1 MPPKEIP
8 DELIDQLLAGR
19 EGPES
24 ITGPDG
30 LLKQLT
36 KRVVERAAS
45 AELTGHLGYELA
57 GEPPE
62 GQPNRRNGWSPK
74 TLITDHGPVEVE
86 LPRDREGSF
95 EPQIVPK
102 HQRRFAGFDDKI
114 ISMYARGMSTRE
126 ISKHLEEIYVVEV
139 GRDTISRVTD
149 AVLDDVKEW
158 QARPLEKLY
167 LVVWLDAI
175 VLKIRDQGSVRNK
188 HAYLAIGV
196 GIEGIKETL
205 GIWLEANEG
214 AKFWLRVISELK
226 ARGIEDIL
234 VFSVDGLKGF
244 PQAIEAVYPQSIV
257 QTCIVHMI
265 RNSLRFTSYKDRK
278 QLVKDLRMIYTA
290 ATEEAAEAGLETF
303 AGIWDSRYPQIS
315 QSWRDTWEQV
325 IPYFAFPP
333 ALRRAV
339 YTTDEKVKS
348 RRAPPLVESAW
359 ARVTPDRRAGR
370 GDASPAAQVCRLTA
384 SESHPSGGTRAR
396 SPGRFR
402 LPVGYELPVGAFGLL
417 AEGAFACSRLLEV
430 VGVGAA
436 ALAAA

>member
-1 MPPKEIP
+1 
-8 DELIDQLLAGR
+8 
-19 EGPES
+19 
-24 ITGPDG
+24 
-30 LLKQLT
+30 
-36 KRVVERAAS
+36 
-45 AELTGHLGYELA
+45 
-57 GEPPE
+57 
-62 GQPNRRNGWSPK
+62 
-74 TLITDHGPVEVE
+74 
-86 LPRDREGSF
+86 
-95 EPQIVPK
+95 
-102 HQRRFAGFDDKI
+102 
-114 ISMYARGMSTRE
+114 MYARGMTTRE
-126 ISKHLEEIYVVEV
+126 ISAHLEEIYGVEV

-226 ARGIEDIL
+226 ARGVEDIL

-244 PQAIEAVYPQSIV
+244 PQAIEAVYPQAIV

-290 ATEEAAEAGLETF
+290 PSEEAAQTGLETF

-315 QSWRDTWEQV
+315 QSWRDAWEQV

-339 YTTDEKVKS
+339 YTTNQIESLNSVVRKAVRIRGHFPDD
-348 RRAPPLVESAW
+348 ESARKLVYLAIRNHESNW
-359 ARVTPDRRAGR
+359 KRPMAGWYECL
-370 GDASPAAQVCRLTA
+370 AAFHAHFQDRLTRH
-384 SESHPSGGTRAR
+384 S
-396 SPGRFR
+396 
-402 LPVGYELPVGAFGLL
+402 
-417 AEGAFACSRLLEV
+417 
-430 VGVGAA
+430 
-436 ALAAA
+436 

>member
-1 MPPKEIP
+1 MFPKEIP

-45 AELTGHLGYELA
+45 AELTDHLGYELA
-57 GEPPE
+57 AEPPE
-62 GQPNRRNGWSPK
+62 GQPNRRNGWSAK
-74 TLITDHGPVEVE
+74 TLITDHGEVEV
-86 LPRDREGSF
+86 PRDREGSF

-126 ISKHLEEIYVVEV
+126 ISKHLEEIYGVDV

-214 AKFWLRVISELK
+214 AKFWLRVIGE
-226 ARGIEDIL
+226 
-234 VFSVDGLKGF
+234 LKGF
-244 PQAIEAVYPQSIV
+244 PQAIEAVYPQAIV

-278 QLVKDLRMIYTA
+278 HLVKDLRMIYTA

-315 QSWRDTWEQV
+315 QSWRDAWEQV

-339 YTTDEKVKS
+339 YTTNQIESLNSVVRKAIRIRGHFPDD
-348 RRAPPLVESAW
+348 ESARKLVYLAIRNHESTW
-359 ARVTPDRRAGR
+359 KRPMAGWYECL
-370 GDASPAAQVCRLTA
+370 AAFHAHFQERLTRH
-384 SESHPSGGTRAR
+384 S
-396 SPGRFR
+396 
-402 LPVGYELPVGAFGLL
+402 
-417 AEGAFACSRLLEV
+417 
-430 VGVGAA
+430 
-436 ALAAA
+436 

>member
-45 AELTGHLGYELA
+45 AELTEHLGYELA

-62 GQPNRRNGWSPK
+62 GQPNRRNGWSSK

-114 ISMYARGMSTRE
+114 VSMYARGMSTRE
-126 ISKHLEEIYVVEV
+126 ISKHLEEIYGVEV

-196 GIEGIKETL
+196 RIDGMKETL

-226 ARGIEDIL
+226 ARGVEDIL

-290 ATEEAAEAGLETF
+290 RDRG
-303 AGIWDSRYPQIS
+303 SR
-315 QSWRDTWEQV
+315 
-325 IPYFAFPP
+325 
-333 ALRRAV
+333 
-339 YTTDEKVKS
+339 
-348 RRAPPLVESAW
+348 
-359 ARVTPDRRAGR
+359 PDRARDVRRYLGQPLPADQPVLARRLGAGDPLLRVPAGATPRRLHHQPDREPQQHRPQSRPHPRA
-370 GDASPAAQVCRLTA
+370 
-384 SESHPSGGTRAR
+384 
-396 SPGRFR
+396 
-402 LPVGYELPVGAFGLL
+402 LPRRRV
-417 AEGAFACSRLLEV
+417 SS
-430 VGVGAA
+430 
-436 ALAAA
+436 

>member
-19 EGPES
+19 EGPEA

-36 KRVVERAAS
+36 KRVVERATS
-45 AELTGHLGYELA
+45 AELSEHLGYEFA

-62 GQPNRRNGWSPK
+62 GQPNRRNGWTPK

-86 LPRDREGSF
+86 LPRDRDGSF

-102 HQRRFAGFDDKI
+102 HRRRFAGFGDKI
-114 ISMYARGMSTRE
+114 VSMYARGMSTRE
-126 ISKHLEEIYVVEV
+126 ISKRLEEIYGVEV

-196 GIEGIKETL
+196 GIDGMKETL
-205 GIWLEANEG
+205 GIWLGANEG

-226 ARGIEDIL
+226 ARGVEDIL

-244 PQAIEAVYPQSIV
+244 PEAIEAVYPDAVV

-290 ATEEAAEAGLETF
+290 ATEEAAQAGLEMF

-315 QSWRDTWEQV
+315 QSWRTAWEQV
-325 IPYFAFPP
+325 IPYFGFPP

-339 YTTDEKVKS
+339 YTTNQIESLNSVVRKAIRIRGHFPDD
-348 RRAPPLVESAW
+348 ESARKLVYLAIRNHETTW
-359 ARVTPDRRAGR
+359 KRPLAGWYECL
-370 GDASPAAQVCRLTA
+370 AAFHAHFQDRLTRH
-384 SESHPSGGTRAR
+384 S
-396 SPGRFR
+396 
-402 LPVGYELPVGAFGLL
+402 
-417 AEGAFACSRLLEV
+417 
-430 VGVGAA
+430 
-436 ALAAA
+436 

>member
-1 MPPKEIP
+1 M
-8 DELIDQLLAGR
+8 
-19 EGPES
+19 
-24 ITGPDG
+24 T
-30 LLKQLT
+30 
-36 KRVVERAAS
+36 VRA
-45 AELTGHLGYELA
+45 
-57 GEPPE
+57 
-62 GQPNRRNGWSPK
+62 R
-74 TLITDHGPVEVE
+74 
-86 LPRDREGSF
+86 F

-126 ISKHLEEIYVVEV
+126 ISKHLEEIYGVEV

-196 GIEGIKETL
+196 GIDGIKETL

-226 ARGIEDIL
+226 ARGVEDIL

-244 PQAIEAVYPQSIV
+244 PQAIEAVYPQAIV

-278 QLVKDLRMIYTA
+278 QARQRPADDLHRADRRGRPRRARDVRRHLGQPLPANQPVVAGRLGAGDPLLQLPRRRYAGRCTRPTRSRASTASFAKQSGSA
-290 ATEEAAEAGLETF
+290 ATSPTT
-303 AGIWDSRYPQIS
+303 S
-315 QSWRDTWEQV
+315 
-325 IPYFAFPP
+325 PP
-333 ALRRAV
+333 ASSSTSRSE
-339 YTTDEKVKS
+339 TT
-348 RRAPPLVESAW
+348 RAPGNDPW
-359 ARVTPDRRAGR
+359 
-370 GDASPAAQVCRLTA
+370 PAVIHPWVRWRLD
-384 SESHPSGGTRAR
+384 
-396 SPGRFR
+396 
-402 LPVGYELPVGAFGLL
+402 
-417 AEGAFACSRLLEV
+417 
-430 VGVGAA
+430 
-436 ALAAA
+436 